1 MSSSNI
7 ARAVV
12 TYGTNNLT
20 GIANIANQSISY
32 STARS
37 NKSDSIIATTVGA
50 SSVAAGYA
58 EGVASA
64 ASYASKGSAYSGK
77 LAGAG
82 NLLGLVQVGVNLKN
96 NDYDASKL
104 TAGDLLNIAGAL
116 TMFVPGGQVLGVA
129 IAVGGAVYS
138 IYENKHGAITVGD
151 ITDYWLDK
159 LEDSKIFDDYKNPVN
174 RDGKYHIYDP
184 LILDLDGDGI
194 ETVSHNGYKGALFD
208 HDGDGIRTASGW
220 VASDDG
226 LLVVDRN
233 GDGIINDGKE
243 LFGDSSVLKDGTKAA
258 HGYAA
263 LAEYDSNGDGVVD
276 AKDADFDKLRVW
288 RDLNQDGVSQKEELF
303 TLEEVGVQSLNV
315 AYQDTNQNLG
325 NGNRLAQEG
334 SYTGKD
340 GNVRKMGDLL
350 FGNNTLYSRYSQ
362 SVNLTDEQRAAANLQ
377 GIGRLRDLREAA
389 ALSPALAAALQA
401 YTKAETKAQQ
411 KALLDD
417 LVDKWAQTDP
427 NYSVGTRFSAPMLRT
442 ANEGVAL
449 TPGQEQA
456 MLLAGGV
463 SDEYKEKLHEL
474 RTKIAALDAFSG
486 EKSSVIYVQSKEQ
499 MESFLKTVRETY
511 SKLTDNVYENLLF
524 QTRLQPYLNKIGLKL
539 ENGEFKLDFTDVAAL
554 FGEVYARSP
563 EKAFVDLGEFLAYSK
578 ISSGDNAFTELSSL
592 MAQYSLDAIH
602 SGTFEQY
609 AEALGKEAMEKLG
622 HKTGTEKDD
631 SLYGNEL
638 ANFITGGAGDD
649 AISGYGGNDILHG
662 GAGNDTLN
670 GGSGNDTLHGGV
682 GNDTLNGDTGSD
694 RLVGGAGND
703 TLNGGHYEADTYVFE
718 KGHGKDVVSEYG
730 SQTEHTDTLRFEGA
744 KFADAVFDRSG
755 NHLIVKAY
763 GGEDQVTINDFF
775 YSEFYRYARFAFD
788 DKTVSLDE
796 ASLTVKGGA
805 ENDKLYGWKTDD
817 LLDGG
822 DGNDSLDAG
831 GGSDILNGGK
841 GNDVLNGGDGSDI
854 LNGGEGNDELN
865 GGSGKDK
872 LHGGLGNDT
881 LNGGHYD
888 ADTYVFEKGHGKDVV
903 SDYGSQ
909 TEHTDTLRFEGAKF
923 ADAVFDRSG
932 NHLIVKAYGG
942 EDQVTINDF
951 FYSEFYRYARFAF
964 DDKTVTFDDAGLMM
978 KGRDINETLNG
989 WSTHDVIDGGAGNDT
1004 LNGGSG
1010 NDTLHGGVGNDT
1022 LNGDTGSDRLVGGA
1036 GNDTLNGGH
1045 YEADTYVFEKG
1056 HGKDVVS
1063 EYGSQTEHTDTLRF
1077 EGAKFADAVFDRS
1090 GNHLIVKAYGGE
1102 DQVTINDFFYSEF
1115 YRYARF
1121 AFDDKTVS
1129 LDEASLTVKGGAE
1142 NDKLYGW
1149 KTDDLLD
1156 GGDGNDSLDAGGGSD
1171 ILNGG
1176 KGNDVL
1182 NGGDGSDILNGGEGN
1197 DELNGGSGKDK
1208 LHGGLG
1214 NDTLNGGHYDADT
1227 YVFEKGHGKDVVS
1240 DYGSLLEHTDTLL
1253 FENAVFS
1260 DAVFS
1265 RSGNDLVVKAY
1276 GGDDQVSLQNYF
1288 SSKNY
1293 QYAQFTFADKTVSA
1307 EEAVNGIL

>member
-1 MSSSNI
+1 MTVLNQQQQ
-7 ARAVV
+7 AELKGYVNRGDYHGGW
-12 TYGTNNLT
+12 TYLAKQGDRYADNAAAIT
-20 GIANIANQSISY
+20 GNSQDL
-32 STARS
+32 R
-37 NKSDSIIATTVGA
+37 
-50 SSVAAGYA
+50 
-58 EGVASA
+58 
-64 ASYASKGSAYSGK
+64 
-77 LAGAG
+77 
-82 NLLGLVQVGVNLKN
+82 GVNLWMKKGVEN
-96 NDYDASKL
+96 LWDSTVGI
-104 TAGDLLNIAGAL
+104 TARQEKFEDVALKHFENYVGLISERGGAL
-116 TMFVPGGQVLGVA
+116 PTTSQIEKSYSESLLANGLSTSAAIDLAINRAIVATVPNGMGKDIQGGWALGLGIETSRIDPQNA
-129 IAVGGAVYS
+129 IANKEGSGEYNQKIVFEALSKAGKELFLSDPLSFSNAVLEDARQLESEYKADAAKWLLEKGKELSESAAKELTETAKELAEVAKDFSKNFEEWAKETWEGAVGTFKEWVWKYPDNFRQDDWGS
-138 IYENKHGAITVGD
+138 PESRNWCIP
-151 ITDYWLDK
+151 
-159 LEDSKIFDDYKNPVN
+159 EDWERWQKAN

-184 LILDLDGDGI
+184 LTLDLDGDGI

-243 LFGDSSVLKDGTKAA
+243 LFSDSSVLKDGTKAA

-401 YTKAETKAQQ
+401 YTKAETKVQQ

-486 EKSSVIYVQSKEQ
+486 EKSGVIYVQSKEQ
-499 MESFLKTVRETY
+499 MESFLNTVRETY
-511 SKLTDNVYENLLF
+511 GKLTDNVYENLLF

-592 MAQYSLDAIH
+592 MAQYSLDAVN

-662 GAGNDTLN
+662 GAGNDTLQ
-670 GGSGNDTLHGGV
+670 GGV
-682 GNDTLNGDTGSD
+682 GKDTLA
-694 RLVGGAGND
+694 GGAGD
-703 TLNGGHYEADTYVFE
+703 DRLNGGGSEADTYVFE
-718 KGHGKDVVSEYG
+718 KGHGRDVVSDYAY
-730 SQTEHTDTLRFEGA
+730 QADHTDTLRFNGA
-744 KFADAVFDRSG
+744 KFAEAVFTRSD
-755 NHLIVKAY
+755 NNLVIKAY
-763 GGEDQVTINDFF
+763 GGEDAVTVEGYFND
-775 YSEFYRYARFAFD
+775 YSNRY
-788 DKTVSLDE
+788 
-796 ASLTVKGGA
+796 
-805 ENDKLYGWKTDD
+805 
-817 LLDGG
+817 
-822 DGNDSLDAG
+822 
-831 GGSDILNGGK
+831 
-841 GNDVLNGGDGSDI
+841 
-854 LNGGEGNDELN
+854 
-865 GGSGKDK
+865 
-872 LHGGLGNDT
+872 
-881 LNGGHYD
+881 YD
-888 ADTYVFEKGHGKDVV
+888 
-903 SDYGSQ
+903 
-909 TEHTDTLRFEGAKF
+909 
-923 ADAVFDRSG
+923 
-932 NHLIVKAYGG
+932 
-942 EDQVTINDF
+942 
-951 FYSEFYRYARFAF
+951 FAF
-964 DDKTVTFDDAGLMM
+964 DDKTVTAKDMAGM
-978 KGRDINETLNG
+978 KVEGVGSDGNENLYG
-989 WSTHDVIDGGAGNDT
+989 WDTADVLDGGKGDDNLYGYSGDDLLKGGEGDDSLDGGEGADTLEGNAGNDY
-1004 LNGGSG
+1004 LSGEKGADILKGGEG
-1010 NDTLHGGVGNDT
+1010 ND
-1022 LNGDTGSDRLVGGA
+1022 
-1036 GNDTLNGGH
+1036 
-1045 YEADTYVFEKG
+1045 E
-1056 HGKDVVS
+1056 
-1063 EYGSQTEHTDTLRF
+1063 
-1077 EGAKFADAVFDRS
+1077 
-1090 GNHLIVKAYGGE
+1090 
-1102 DQVTINDFFYSEF
+1102 
-1115 YRYARF
+1115 
-1121 AFDDKTVS
+1121 
-1129 LDEASLTVKGGAE
+1129 
-1142 NDKLYGW
+1142 
-1149 KTDDLLD
+1149 LD
-1156 GGDGNDSLDAGGGSD
+1156 GGEGSD

-1176 KGNDVL
+1176 AGDDRL
-1182 NGGDGSDILNGGEGN
+1182 NGGGSE
-1197 DELNGGSGKDK
+1197 
-1208 LHGGLG
+1208 
-1214 NDTLNGGHYDADT
+1214 ADT

-1265 RSGNDLVVKAY
+1265 RLGNDLVVKAY

-1307 EEAVNGIL
+1307 EEAVSGIL

>member
-1 MSSSNI
+1 M
-7 ARAVV
+7 
-12 TYGTNNLT
+12 
-20 GIANIANQSISY
+20 
-32 STARS
+32 
-37 NKSDSIIATTVGA
+37 
-50 SSVAAGYA
+50 
-58 EGVASA
+58 
-64 ASYASKGSAYSGK
+64 
-77 LAGAG
+77 
-82 NLLGLVQVGVNLKN
+82 
-96 NDYDASKL
+96 
-104 TAGDLLNIAGAL
+104 
-116 TMFVPGGQVLGVA
+116 
-129 IAVGGAVYS
+129 
-138 IYENKHGAITVGD
+138 
-151 ITDYWLDK
+151 
-159 LEDSKIFDDYKNPVN
+159 
-174 RDGKYHIYDP
+174 
-184 LILDLDGDGI
+184 
-194 ETVSHNGYKGALFD
+194 
-208 HDGDGIRTASGW
+208 
-220 VASDDG
+220 
-226 LLVVDRN
+226 
-233 GDGIINDGKE
+233 
-243 LFGDSSVLKDGTKAA
+243 KDGTKAA

-486 EKSSVIYVQSKEQ
+486 EKSGVIYVQSKEQ

-511 SKLTDNVYENLLF
+511 GKLTDNVYENLLF

-592 MAQYSLDAIH
+592 MAQYSLNAVN

-662 GAGNDTLN
+662 G
-670 GGSGNDTLHGGV
+670 SGNDTLQ
-682 GNDTLNGDTGSD
+682 
-694 RLVGGAGND
+694 GGAGKD
-703 TLNGGHYEADTYVFE
+703 TLAGGTGDDRLYGGDSEADTYVFE
-718 KGHGKDVVSEYG
+718 KGHGKDVVSDSAY
-730 SQTEHTDTLRFEGA
+730 QADHTDTLRFNGA
-744 KFADAVFDRSG
+744 KFAEAVFTRSG
-755 NHLIVKAY
+755 NNLVIKAY
-763 GGEDQVTINDFF
+763 GGEDTVTVEDYFND
-775 YSEFYRYARFAFD
+775 YDSRY
-788 DKTVSLDE
+788 
-796 ASLTVKGGA
+796 
-805 ENDKLYGWKTDD
+805 
-817 LLDGG
+817 
-822 DGNDSLDAG
+822 
-831 GGSDILNGGK
+831 
-841 GNDVLNGGDGSDI
+841 
-854 LNGGEGNDELN
+854 
-865 GGSGKDK
+865 
-872 LHGGLGNDT
+872 
-881 LNGGHYD
+881 YD
-888 ADTYVFEKGHGKDVV
+888 
-903 SDYGSQ
+903 
-909 TEHTDTLRFEGAKF
+909 
-923 ADAVFDRSG
+923 
-932 NHLIVKAYGG
+932 
-942 EDQVTINDF
+942 
-951 FYSEFYRYARFAF
+951 FAF
-964 DDKTVTFDDAGLMM
+964 DDKTVTAKDMAGM
-978 KGRDINETLNG
+978 KVEGVGTDGNESLYG
-989 WSTHDVIDGGAGNDT
+989 WDTADVLDGGEGDDNLYGYNGDDLLKGGEGDDSLYGGEGADTLEGNAGNDY
-1004 LNGGSG
+1004 LSGEEGADILKGGEG
-1010 NDTLHGGVGNDT
+1010 NDEL
-1022 LNGDTGSDRLVGGA
+1022 
-1036 GNDTLNGGH
+1036 
-1045 YEADTYVFEKG
+1045 
-1056 HGKDVVS
+1056 
-1063 EYGSQTEHTDTLRF
+1063 
-1077 EGAKFADAVFDRS
+1077 
-1090 GNHLIVKAYGGE
+1090 YGGE
-1102 DQVTINDFFYSEF
+1102 GSDI
-1115 YRYARF
+1115 
-1121 AFDDKTVS
+1121 
-1129 LDEASLTVKGGAE
+1129 LKGGE
-1142 NDKLYGW
+1142 GNDELYGGEGSDIL
-1149 KTDDLLD
+1149 K
-1156 GGDGNDSLDAGGGSD
+1156 GGEGNDELYGGEGSDILKGGEGNDELYGGEGSD

-1176 KGNDVL
+1176 A
-1182 NGGDGSDILNGGEGN
+1182 GDDRLYG
-1197 DELNGGSGKDK
+1197 GGSE
-1208 LHGGLG
+1208 
-1214 NDTLNGGHYDADT
+1214 ADT

-1307 EEAVNGIL
+1307 EEAVSGIL

>member
-1 MSSSNI
+1 MARYSEGVGMLMGHLGGQIGTVDSSIN
-7 ARAVV
+7 AAVSAKSGD
-12 TYGTNNLT
+12 GTGTITGTIT
-20 GIANIANQSISY
+20 GIANAATMFPGKAPGVVGGSVVLLTNVAKNGGDLSKLTIGDVLSIG
-32 STARS
+32 AAA
-37 NKSDSIIATTVGA
+37 ATVVASLTPVGA
-50 SSVAAGYA
+50 VVALGLTA
-58 EGVASA
+58 
-64 ASYASKGSAYSGK
+64 
-77 LAGAG
+77 AGAG
-82 NLLGLVQVGVNLKN
+82 YTFFQLQNPGFNPTMGELL
-96 NDYDASKL
+96 DAWKEKS
-104 TAGDLLNIAGAL
+104 
-116 TMFVPGGQVLGVA
+116 
-129 IAVGGAVYS
+129 
-138 IYENKHGAITVGD
+138 
-151 ITDYWLDK
+151 
-159 LEDSKIFDDYKNPVN
+159 N

-184 LILDLDGDGI
+184 LTLDLDGDGI

-401 YTKAETKAQQ
+401 YTKAETKVQQ

-486 EKSSVIYVQSKEQ
+486 EKSGVIYVQSKEQ
-499 MESFLKTVRETY
+499 MESFLNTVRETY
-511 SKLTDNVYENLLF
+511 GKLTDNIYENLLF

-592 MAQYSLDAIH
+592 MAQYSLDAVN
-602 SGTFEQY
+602 SGTFERY

-662 GAGNDTLN
+662 GAGNDTLQ
-670 GGSGNDTLHGGV
+670 GGV
-682 GNDTLNGDTGSD
+682 GKDTLA
-694 RLVGGAGND
+694 GGAGD
-703 TLNGGHYEADTYVFE
+703 DRLYGGGSEADTYVFE
-718 KGHGKDVVSEYG
+718 KGHGKDVVSDSAY
-730 SQTEHTDTLRFEGA
+730 QADHTDTLRFNGA
-744 KFADAVFDRSG
+744 KFAEAVFTRSG
-755 NHLIVKAY
+755 NNLVIKAY
-763 GGEDQVTINDFF
+763 GGEDTVTVEDYFNGYDN
-775 YSEFYRYARFAFD
+775 RYYDFAFD
-788 DKTVSLDE
+788 DKTVTAKDMAGMKVEGVGTDGNES
-796 ASLTVKGGA
+796 
-805 ENDKLYGWKTDD
+805 LYGWDTTDVLDGGEGDDNLYGYNGDD
-817 LLDGG
+817 LLKGG
-822 DGNDSLDAG
+822 EGDDSLYGGEGADTLEGNAGNDYLSGEEGA
-831 GGSDILNGGK
+831 DILK
-841 GNDVLNGGDGSDI
+841 
-854 LNGGEGNDELN
+854 GGEGNDELYGGEGSDILKGGAGDDRLYG
-865 GGSGKDK
+865 GGSE
-872 LHGGLGNDT
+872 
-881 LNGGHYD
+881 

-903 SDYGSQ
+903 SDSAYQ
-909 TEHTDTLRFEGAKF
+909 ADHTDTLRFNGAKF
-923 ADAVFDRSG
+923 AEAVFTRSG
-932 NHLIVKAYGG
+932 NNLVIKAYGG
-942 EDQVTINDF
+942 EDTVTVEDYFNGYDN
-951 FYSEFYRYARFAF
+951 RYYDFAF
-964 DDKTVTFDDAGLMM
+964 DDKTVTAKDMAGM
-978 KGRDINETLNG
+978 KVEGVGTDGNESLYG
-989 WSTHDVIDGGAGNDT
+989 WDTTDVLDGGEGDDNLYGYNGDDLLKGGEGDDSLYGGEGADTLEGNAGNDY
-1004 LNGGSG
+1004 LSGEEGADILKGGEG
-1010 NDTLHGGVGNDT
+1010 NDEL
-1022 LNGDTGSDRLVGGA
+1022 
-1036 GNDTLNGGH
+1036 
-1045 YEADTYVFEKG
+1045 
-1056 HGKDVVS
+1056 
-1063 EYGSQTEHTDTLRF
+1063 
-1077 EGAKFADAVFDRS
+1077 
-1090 GNHLIVKAYGGE
+1090 YGGE
-1102 DQVTINDFFYSEF
+1102 
-1115 YRYARF
+1115 
-1121 AFDDKTVS
+1121 
-1129 LDEASLTVKGGAE
+1129 
-1142 NDKLYGW
+1142 
-1149 KTDDLLD
+1149 
-1156 GGDGNDSLDAGGGSD
+1156 GSD

-1176 KGNDVL
+1176 A
-1182 NGGDGSDILNGGEGN
+1182 GDDRLY
-1197 DELNGGSGKDK
+1197 GGS
-1208 LHGGLG
+1208 
-1214 NDTLNGGHYDADT
+1214 NEADT

-1307 EEAVNGIL
+1307 EEAVSGIL

>member
-1 MSSSNI
+1 MPNAGFSFLNI
-7 ARAVV
+7 ARENGLSTADAIQNA
-12 TYGTNNLT
+12 NNIQKYLATPEADRNSLDGLDAAIAALSFTATSAAMGASVANAGLSGNANAAGAMLT
-20 GIANIANQSISY
+20 GAAYQLN
-32 STARS
+32 
-37 NKSDSIIATTVGA
+37 GA
-50 SSVAAGYA
+50 
-58 EGVASA
+58 VASA
-64 ASYASKGSAYSGK
+64 SMAATYAYLKKGQFDKAASAGLGIVSSLSGMAQIYASTKP
-77 LAGAG
+77 
-82 NLLGLVQVGVNLKN
+82 GVNPAEGWAAAIGSLSTGANLVLNNSELLKTISDKN
-96 NDYDASKL
+96 GQLYDKKL
-104 TAGDLLNIAGAL
+104 KDFEKWFLPKAFAFGEGFEKAISPAAWEKFLKDLFEKADQGWKNFYKEQLEEGLLPAL
-116 TMFVPGGQVLGVA
+116 L
-129 IAVGGAVYS
+129 
-138 IYENKHGAITVGD
+138 D
-151 ITDYWLDK
+151 LTDFLDK
-159 LEDSKIFDDYKNPVN
+159 VLEPFKTYNK
-174 RDGKYHIYDP
+174 DGKYHIYDP
-184 LILDLDGDGI
+184 LTLDLDGDGI
-194 ETVSHNGYKGALFD
+194 ETVSHNGYKGTLFD

-276 AKDADFDKLRVW
+276 AKDADFGKLRVW

-325 NGNRLAQEG
+325 NGNRLAHEG

-427 NYSVGTRFSAPMLRT
+427 NYSVGTRFSTPMLRT

-592 MAQYSLDAIH
+592 MAQYSLDAVN

-631 SLYGNEL
+631 TLYGNEL

-662 GAGNDTLN
+662 GAGNDTLQGGAGKDTLAGGAGDDRLN
-670 GGSGNDTLHGGV
+670 GGS
-682 GNDTLNGDTGSD
+682 
-694 RLVGGAGND
+694 
-703 TLNGGHYEADTYVFE
+703 EADTYVFE
-718 KGHGKDVVSEYG
+718 KGHGRDVVSDYAY
-730 SQTEHTDTLRFEGA
+730 QADHTDTLRFNGA
-744 KFADAVFDRSG
+744 KFAEAVFTRSG
-755 NHLIVKAY
+755 NNLVIKAY
-763 GGEDQVTINDFF
+763 GAEDAVTVEGYF
-775 YSEFYRYARFAFD
+775 SSSSYRY
-788 DKTVSLDE
+788 
-796 ASLTVKGGA
+796 
-805 ENDKLYGWKTDD
+805 
-817 LLDGG
+817 
-822 DGNDSLDAG
+822 
-831 GGSDILNGGK
+831 
-841 GNDVLNGGDGSDI
+841 
-854 LNGGEGNDELN
+854 
-865 GGSGKDK
+865 
-872 LHGGLGNDT
+872 
-881 LNGGHYD
+881 YD
-888 ADTYVFEKGHGKDVV
+888 
-903 SDYGSQ
+903 
-909 TEHTDTLRFEGAKF
+909 
-923 ADAVFDRSG
+923 
-932 NHLIVKAYGG
+932 
-942 EDQVTINDF
+942 
-951 FYSEFYRYARFAF
+951 FAF
-964 DDKTVTFDDAGLMM
+964 DDKTVTAKDMAGM
-978 KGRDINETLNG
+978 KVE
-989 WSTHDVIDGGAGNDT
+989 
-1004 LNGGSG
+1004 
-1010 NDTLHGGVGNDT
+1010 GVG
-1022 LNGDTGSDRLVGGA
+1022 
-1036 GNDTLNGGH
+1036 
-1045 YEADTYVFEKG
+1045 
-1056 HGKDVVS
+1056 
-1063 EYGSQTEHTDTLRF
+1063 TDSN
-1077 EGAKFADAVFDRS
+1077 ES
-1090 GNHLIVKAYGGE
+1090 
-1102 DQVTINDFFYSEF
+1102 
-1115 YRYARF
+1115 
-1121 AFDDKTVS
+1121 
-1129 LDEASLTVKGGAE
+1129 
-1142 NDKLYGW
+1142 LYGW
-1149 KTDDLLD
+1149 DTADVLD
-1156 GGDGNDSLDAGGGSD
+1156 GGKGNDYLSGEKGADILKGGEGNDSLDGGEGADTLEGNAGNDYLSGEKGADILKGGEGNDELRGGEGSD

-1176 KGNDVL
+1176 A
-1182 NGGDGSDILNGGEGN
+1182 GDDR
-1197 DELNGGSGKDK
+1197 LNGGS
-1208 LHGGLG
+1208 
-1214 NDTLNGGHYDADT
+1214 NEADT

-1265 RSGNDLVVKAY
+1265 RLGNDLVVKAY

>member
-1 MSSSNI
+1 MDGLDAAI
-7 ARAVV
+7 AALSFAATSAAMGASVANA
-12 TYGTNNLT
+12 GLSGSANAAGAMLT
-20 GIANIANQSISY
+20 GAAYQLN
-32 STARS
+32 
-37 NKSDSIIATTVGA
+37 GA
-50 SSVAAGYA
+50 
-58 EGVASA
+58 VASA
-64 ASYASKGSAYSGK
+64 SMAATYAYLKKGQFDKAASAGLGIVSSLSGMAQIYASTKP
-77 LAGAG
+77 
-82 NLLGLVQVGVNLKN
+82 GVNPAEGWAAAIGSLSTGANLVLNNSELLKTISDKN
-96 NDYDASKL
+96 GQLYDKKL
-104 TAGDLLNIAGAL
+104 KDFEKWFLPKAFAFGEGFEKAISPAAWEKFLKDLFEKADQGWKNFYKEQLEEGLLPAL
-116 TMFVPGGQVLGVA
+116 L
-129 IAVGGAVYS
+129 
-138 IYENKHGAITVGD
+138 D
-151 ITDYWLDK
+151 LTDFLDK
-159 LEDSKIFDDYKNPVN
+159 VLEPFKTYNK
-174 RDGKYHIYDP
+174 DGKYHIYDP
-184 LILDLDGDGI
+184 LTLDLDGDGI

-427 NYSVGTRFSAPMLRT
+427 NYSAGTRFSAPMLRT

-449 TPGQEQA
+449 TPGQEKA
-456 MLLAGGV
+456 MLLVGSV

-511 SKLTDNVYENLLF
+511 GKLTDNVYENLLF

-578 ISSGDNAFTELSSL
+578 ISSGDNVFTELSSL

-609 AEALGKEAMEKLG
+609 AEALGKETMEKLG

-631 SLYGNEL
+631 TLYGNEL
-638 ANFITGGAGDD
+638 ANFITGGEGNDVLNGGD
-649 AISGYGGNDILHG
+649 GKDILHG
-662 GAGNDTLN
+662 GL
-670 GGSGNDTLHGGV
+670 
-682 GNDTLNGDTGSD
+682 GDD
-694 RLVGGAGND
+694 RLYGGN
-703 TLNGGHYEADTYVFE
+703 NSADTYVFE
-718 KGHGKDVVSEYG
+718 KGHGKDVVSEYANN
-730 SQTEHTDTLRFEGA
+730 TEHTDTLKFEGA
-744 KFADAVFDRSG
+744 NFADAVFDRSG

-763 GGEDQVTINDFF
+763 GGEDQVTVEYFF
-775 YSEFYRYARFAFD
+775 LGDSYRHVRFAFD
-788 DKTVSLDE
+788 DKTV
-796 ASLTVKGGA
+796 
-805 ENDKLYGWKTDD
+805 
-817 LLDGG
+817 
-822 DGNDSLDAG
+822 
-831 GGSDILNGGK
+831 
-841 GNDVLNGGDGSDI
+841 
-854 LNGGEGNDELN
+854 
-865 GGSGKDK
+865 
-872 LHGGLGNDT
+872 
-881 LNGGHYD
+881 
-888 ADTYVFEKGHGKDVV
+888 
-903 SDYGSQ
+903 
-909 TEHTDTLRFEGAKF
+909 
-923 ADAVFDRSG
+923 
-932 NHLIVKAYGG
+932 
-942 EDQVTINDF
+942 DF
-951 FYSEFYRYARFAF
+951 N
-964 DDKTVTFDDAGLMM
+964 DAGLNM
-978 KGRDINETLNG
+978 KGGDTDETLSG

-1004 LNGGSG
+1004 LNGENG
-1010 NDTLHGGVGNDT
+1010 NDTL
-1022 LNGDTGSDRLVGGA
+1022 
-1036 GNDTLNGGH
+1036 
-1045 YEADTYVFEKG
+1045 Y
-1056 HGKDVVS
+1056 
-1063 EYGSQTEHTDTLRF
+1063 
-1077 EGAKFADAVFDRS
+1077 
-1090 GNHLIVKAYGGE
+1090 
-1102 DQVTINDFFYSEF
+1102 
-1115 YRYARF
+1115 
-1121 AFDDKTVS
+1121 
-1129 LDEASLTVKGGAE
+1129 
-1142 NDKLYGW
+1142 
-1149 KTDDLLD
+1149 
-1156 GGDGNDSLDAGGGSD
+1156 GGDGNDILNGGEGSD

-1176 KGNDVL
+1176 A
-1182 NGGDGSDILNGGEGN
+1182 GDDRLY
-1197 DELNGGSGKDK
+1197 GGS
-1208 LHGGLG
+1208 
-1214 NDTLNGGHYDADT
+1214 NEADT

>member
-1 MSSSNI
+1 MDGLDAAI
-7 ARAVV
+7 AALSFAATSAAMGASVANA
-12 TYGTNNLT
+12 GLSGSANAAGAMLT
-20 GIANIANQSISY
+20 GAAYQLN
-32 STARS
+32 
-37 NKSDSIIATTVGA
+37 GA
-50 SSVAAGYA
+50 
-58 EGVASA
+58 VASA
-64 ASYASKGSAYSGK
+64 SMAATYAYLKKGQFDKAASAGLGIVSSLSGMAQIYASTKP
-77 LAGAG
+77 
-82 NLLGLVQVGVNLKN
+82 GVNPAEGWAAAIGSLSTGANLVLNNSELLKTISDKN
-96 NDYDASKL
+96 GQLYDKKL
-104 TAGDLLNIAGAL
+104 KDFEKWFLPKAFAFGEGFEKAISPAAWEKFLKDLFEKADQGWKNFYKEQLEEGLLPAL
-116 TMFVPGGQVLGVA
+116 L
-129 IAVGGAVYS
+129 
-138 IYENKHGAITVGD
+138 D
-151 ITDYWLDK
+151 LTDFLDK
-159 LEDSKIFDDYKNPVN
+159 VLEPFKTYNK
-174 RDGKYHIYDP
+174 DGKYHIYDP
-184 LILDLDGDGI
+184 LTLDLDGDGI

-449 TPGQEQA
+449 TPGQEKA
-456 MLLAGGV
+456 MLLVGSV

-511 SKLTDNVYENLLF
+511 GKLTDNVYENLLF

-578 ISSGDNAFTELSSL
+578 ISSGDNVFTELSSL

-609 AEALGKEAMEKLG
+609 AEALGKETMEKLG

-631 SLYGNEL
+631 TLYGNEL
-638 ANFITGGAGDD
+638 ANFITGGEGNDVLNGGD
-649 AISGYGGNDILHG
+649 GKDILHG
-662 GAGNDTLN
+662 GL
-670 GGSGNDTLHGGV
+670 
-682 GNDTLNGDTGSD
+682 GDD
-694 RLVGGAGND
+694 RLYGGN
-703 TLNGGHYEADTYVFE
+703 NSADTYVFE
-718 KGHGKDVVSEYG
+718 KGHGKDVVSEYANN
-730 SQTEHTDTLRFEGA
+730 TEHTDTLKFEGA
-744 KFADAVFDRSG
+744 NFADAVFDRSG

-763 GGEDQVTINDFF
+763 GGEDQVTVEYFF
-775 YSEFYRYARFAFD
+775 LGDSYRHVRFAFD
-788 DKTVSLDE
+788 DKTV
-796 ASLTVKGGA
+796 
-805 ENDKLYGWKTDD
+805 
-817 LLDGG
+817 
-822 DGNDSLDAG
+822 
-831 GGSDILNGGK
+831 
-841 GNDVLNGGDGSDI
+841 
-854 LNGGEGNDELN
+854 
-865 GGSGKDK
+865 
-872 LHGGLGNDT
+872 
-881 LNGGHYD
+881 
-888 ADTYVFEKGHGKDVV
+888 
-903 SDYGSQ
+903 
-909 TEHTDTLRFEGAKF
+909 
-923 ADAVFDRSG
+923 
-932 NHLIVKAYGG
+932 
-942 EDQVTINDF
+942 DF
-951 FYSEFYRYARFAF
+951 N
-964 DDKTVTFDDAGLMM
+964 DAGLNM
-978 KGRDINETLNG
+978 KGGDTDETLSG

-1004 LNGGSG
+1004 LNGENG
-1010 NDTLHGGVGNDT
+1010 NDTL
-1022 LNGDTGSDRLVGGA
+1022 
-1036 GNDTLNGGH
+1036 
-1045 YEADTYVFEKG
+1045 Y
-1056 HGKDVVS
+1056 
-1063 EYGSQTEHTDTLRF
+1063 
-1077 EGAKFADAVFDRS
+1077 
-1090 GNHLIVKAYGGE
+1090 
-1102 DQVTINDFFYSEF
+1102 
-1115 YRYARF
+1115 
-1121 AFDDKTVS
+1121 
-1129 LDEASLTVKGGAE
+1129 
-1142 NDKLYGW
+1142 
-1149 KTDDLLD
+1149 
-1156 GGDGNDSLDAGGGSD
+1156 GGDGNDILNGGEGSD

-1176 KGNDVL
+1176 A
-1182 NGGDGSDILNGGEGN
+1182 GDDRLY
-1197 DELNGGSGKDK
+1197 GGS
-1208 LHGGLG
+1208 
-1214 NDTLNGGHYDADT
+1214 NEADT

>member
-1 MSSSNI
+1 MNI
-7 ARAVV
+7 FARGLIGDVLSIGAAAATVVASLTPVGAVV
-12 TYGTNNLT
+12 ALGLT
-20 GIANIANQSISY
+20 A
-32 STARS
+32 
-37 NKSDSIIATTVGA
+37 
-50 SSVAAGYA
+50 
-58 EGVASA
+58 
-64 ASYASKGSAYSGK
+64 
-77 LAGAG
+77 AGAG
-82 NLLGLVQVGVNLKN
+82 YTFFQLQNPGFNPTMGELF
-96 NDYDASKL
+96 DAWKEKS
-104 TAGDLLNIAGAL
+104 
-116 TMFVPGGQVLGVA
+116 
-129 IAVGGAVYS
+129 
-138 IYENKHGAITVGD
+138 
-151 ITDYWLDK
+151 
-159 LEDSKIFDDYKNPVN
+159 N

-184 LILDLDGDGI
+184 LTLDLDGDGI

-449 TPGQEQA
+449 TPGQEKA
-456 MLLAGGV
+456 MLLVGSV

-511 SKLTDNVYENLLF
+511 GKLTDNVYENLLF

-609 AEALGKEAMEKLG
+609 AEALGKETMEKLG

-638 ANFITGGAGDD
+638 ANFITGGSGDD
-649 AISGYGGNDILHG
+649 VISGYGGNDILHG
-662 GAGNDTLN
+662 GAGNDTLQ
-670 GGSGNDTLHGGV
+670 
-682 GNDTLNGDTGSD
+682 
-694 RLVGGAGND
+694 GGAGKD
-703 TLNGGHYEADTYVFE
+703 TLAGGAGDDRLYGGGSEADTYVFE
-718 KGHGKDVVSEYG
+718 KGHGKDVVSDSAY
-730 SQTEHTDTLRFEGA
+730 QAAHTDTLRFNGA
-744 KFADAVFDRSG
+744 KFAEAVFTRSG
-755 NHLIVKAY
+755 NNLVIKAY
-763 GGEDQVTINDFF
+763 GTEDAVTVQGYFD
-775 YSEFYRYARFAFD
+775 SSSYRYYDFAFD
-788 DKTVSLDE
+788 DKTVTAKDMAGMKVEGVGTDGNES
-796 ASLTVKGGA
+796 
-805 ENDKLYGWKTDD
+805 LYGWDTADV
-817 LLDGG
+817 LD
-822 DGNDSLDAG
+822 
-831 GGSDILNGGK
+831 GGK
-841 GNDVLNGGDGSDI
+841 GNDYLYGHNGDDLLKGGEGNDSLYGGEGVDTLEGNAGNDYLNGEKGADI
-854 LNGGEGNDELN
+854 LKGGEGNDELN
-865 GGSGKDK
+865 GG
-872 LHGGLGNDT
+872 
-881 LNGGHYD
+881 
-888 ADTYVFEKGHGKDVV
+888 E
-903 SDYGSQ
+903 
-909 TEHTDTLRFEGAKF
+909 
-923 ADAVFDRSG
+923 
-932 NHLIVKAYGG
+932 
-942 EDQVTINDF
+942 
-951 FYSEFYRYARFAF
+951 
-964 DDKTVTFDDAGLMM
+964 
-978 KGRDINETLNG
+978 
-989 WSTHDVIDGGAGNDT
+989 
-1004 LNGGSG
+1004 
-1010 NDTLHGGVGNDT
+1010 
-1022 LNGDTGSDRLVGGA
+1022 
-1036 GNDTLNGGH
+1036 
-1045 YEADTYVFEKG
+1045 
-1056 HGKDVVS
+1056 
-1063 EYGSQTEHTDTLRF
+1063 
-1077 EGAKFADAVFDRS
+1077 
-1090 GNHLIVKAYGGE
+1090 
-1102 DQVTINDFFYSEF
+1102 
-1115 YRYARF
+1115 
-1121 AFDDKTVS
+1121 
-1129 LDEASLTVKGGAE
+1129 
-1142 NDKLYGW
+1142 
-1149 KTDDLLD
+1149 
-1156 GGDGNDSLDAGGGSD
+1156 GSD

-1176 KGNDVL
+1176 A
-1182 NGGDGSDILNGGEGN
+1182 GDDRLYG
-1197 DELNGGSGKDK
+1197 GGSE
-1208 LHGGLG
+1208 
-1214 NDTLNGGHYDADT
+1214 ADT

>member
-1 MSSSNI
+1 MPNAGFSFLNI
-7 ARAVV
+7 ARENGLSTADAIKNA
-12 TYGTNNLT
+12 NNIQKYLATPEADRNSLDGLDAAIAALSFAATSAAMGASVANAGLSGNANAAGAMLT
-20 GIANIANQSISY
+20 GAAYQLN
-32 STARS
+32 
-37 NKSDSIIATTVGA
+37 GA
-50 SSVAAGYA
+50 
-58 EGVASA
+58 VASA
-64 ASYASKGSAYSGK
+64 SMAATYAYLKKGQFDKAASAGLGIVSSLSGMAQIYASTKP
-77 LAGAG
+77 
-82 NLLGLVQVGVNLKN
+82 GVNPAEGWAAAIGSLSTGANLVLNNSELLKTISDKN
-96 NDYDASKL
+96 GQLYDKKL
-104 TAGDLLNIAGAL
+104 KDFEKWFLPKAFAFGEGFEKAISPAAWEKFLKDLFEKADQGWKNFYKEQLEEGLLPAL
-116 TMFVPGGQVLGVA
+116 L
-129 IAVGGAVYS
+129 
-138 IYENKHGAITVGD
+138 D
-151 ITDYWLDK
+151 LTDFLDK
-159 LEDSKIFDDYKNPVN
+159 VLEPFKTYNK
-174 RDGKYHIYDP
+174 DGKYHIYDP
-184 LILDLDGDGI
+184 LTLDLDGDGI
-194 ETVSHNGYKGALFD
+194 ETVSHNGYKGTLFD

-592 MAQYSLDAIH
+592 MAQYSLDAVN

-631 SLYGNEL
+631 TLYGNEL

-649 AISGYGGNDILHG
+649 AISGYGGNDILH
-662 GAGNDTLN
+662 
-670 GGSGNDTLHGGV
+670 
-682 GNDTLNGDTGSD
+682 
-694 RLVGGAGND
+694 
-703 TLNGGHYEADTYVFE
+703 
-718 KGHGKDVVSEYG
+718 
-730 SQTEHTDTLRFEGA
+730 
-744 KFADAVFDRSG
+744 
-755 NHLIVKAY
+755 
-763 GGEDQVTINDFF
+763 
-775 YSEFYRYARFAFD
+775 
-788 DKTVSLDE
+788 
-796 ASLTVKGGA
+796 
-805 ENDKLYGWKTDD
+805 
-817 LLDGG
+817 
-822 DGNDSLDAG
+822 
-831 GGSDILNGGK
+831 
-841 GNDVLNGGDGSDI
+841 
-854 LNGGEGNDELN
+854 
-865 GGSGKDK
+865 
-872 LHGGLGNDT
+872 
-881 LNGGHYD
+881 
-888 ADTYVFEKGHGKDVV
+888 
-903 SDYGSQ
+903 
-909 TEHTDTLRFEGAKF
+909 
-923 ADAVFDRSG
+923 
-932 NHLIVKAYGG
+932 
-942 EDQVTINDF
+942 
-951 FYSEFYRYARFAF
+951 
-964 DDKTVTFDDAGLMM
+964 
-978 KGRDINETLNG
+978 
-989 WSTHDVIDGGAGNDT
+989 GGAGNDT

>member
-1 MSSSNI
+1 MSRVSEAINFGNAVVNASNI
-7 ARAVV
+7 ASQDKYTSQDWVNAAGA
-12 TYGTNNLT
+12 TYGYLDNLWQIGGKSLPFANSAAIGSASYSLGYDAVINNKINTSDLLGLSSALLGAAATGIVAAGTAPVWVPVALGVAALTAGAAGTLYKEQINLGDLKNNLT
-20 GIANIANQSISY
+20 EDFNKIKENYDKTLETVAEKINTTKENLSKAVDGWVDKALDLGEKFGNWVKENGEKFGDWAKEAGEKLGKWLLPHLIEQSE
-32 STARS
+32 
-37 NKSDSIIATTVGA
+37 DL
-50 SSVAAGYA
+50 
-58 EGVASA
+58 E
-64 ASYASKGSAYSGK
+64 K
-77 LAGAG
+77 LFE
-82 NLLGLVQVGVNLKN
+82 
-96 NDYDASKL
+96 
-104 TAGDLLNIAGAL
+104 TLNP
-116 TMFVPGGQVLGVA
+116 FKQ
-129 IAVGGAVYS
+129 S
-138 IYENKHGAITVGD
+138 
-151 ITDYWLDK
+151 
-159 LEDSKIFDDYKNPVN
+159 N

-184 LILDLDGDGI
+184 LTLDLDGDGI
-194 ETVSHNGYKGALFD
+194 ETVSHKGYKGALFD

-233 GDGIINDGKE
+233 GDGIINNGKE

-449 TPGQEQA
+449 TPGQEKA
-456 MLLAGGV
+456 MLMVGSV

-486 EKSSVIYVQSKEQ
+486 EKSGVIYVQSKEQ

-511 SKLTDNVYENLLF
+511 GKLTDNVYENLLF

-592 MAQYSLDAIH
+592 MAQYSLDAVN

-622 HKTGTEKDD
+622 HKTGTEKDNT
-631 SLYGNEL
+631 LYGNEL

-649 AISGYGGNDILHG
+649 EISGYGGNDILHG
-662 GAGNDTLN
+662 GAGNDTLQ
-670 GGSGNDTLHGGV
+670 
-682 GNDTLNGDTGSD
+682 
-694 RLVGGAGND
+694 GGAGKD
-703 TLNGGHYEADTYVFE
+703 TLAGGAGDDRLYGGGSEADTYVFE
-718 KGHGKDVVSEYG
+718 KGHGKDVVSDSAY
-730 SQTEHTDTLRFEGA
+730 QADHTDTLRFNGA
-744 KFADAVFDRSG
+744 KFAEAVFTRSG
-755 NHLIVKAY
+755 NNLVIKAY
-763 GGEDQVTINDFF
+763 GGEDAVTVEGYFNG
-775 YSEFYRYARFAFD
+775 YYNRY
-788 DKTVSLDE
+788 
-796 ASLTVKGGA
+796 
-805 ENDKLYGWKTDD
+805 
-817 LLDGG
+817 
-822 DGNDSLDAG
+822 
-831 GGSDILNGGK
+831 
-841 GNDVLNGGDGSDI
+841 
-854 LNGGEGNDELN
+854 
-865 GGSGKDK
+865 
-872 LHGGLGNDT
+872 
-881 LNGGHYD
+881 YD
-888 ADTYVFEKGHGKDVV
+888 
-903 SDYGSQ
+903 
-909 TEHTDTLRFEGAKF
+909 
-923 ADAVFDRSG
+923 
-932 NHLIVKAYGG
+932 
-942 EDQVTINDF
+942 
-951 FYSEFYRYARFAF
+951 FAF
-964 DDKTVTFDDAGLMM
+964 DDKTVTAKDMAGM
-978 KGRDINETLNG
+978 KVEGVGTDGNENLYG
-989 WSTHDVIDGGAGNDT
+989 WDTADVLDGGKGDDNLYGYNGDDLLKGGEGDDSLYGGEGADTLEGNAGNDY
-1004 LNGGSG
+1004 LSGEKGADILKGGEG
-1010 NDTLHGGVGNDT
+1010 NDELHGG
-1022 LNGDTGSDRLVGGA
+1022 
-1036 GNDTLNGGH
+1036 
-1045 YEADTYVFEKG
+1045 E
-1056 HGKDVVS
+1056 
-1063 EYGSQTEHTDTLRF
+1063 
-1077 EGAKFADAVFDRS
+1077 
-1090 GNHLIVKAYGGE
+1090 
-1102 DQVTINDFFYSEF
+1102 
-1115 YRYARF
+1115 
-1121 AFDDKTVS
+1121 
-1129 LDEASLTVKGGAE
+1129 
-1142 NDKLYGW
+1142 
-1149 KTDDLLD
+1149 
-1156 GGDGNDSLDAGGGSD
+1156 GSD

-1176 KGNDVL
+1176 A
-1182 NGGDGSDILNGGEGN
+1182 GDDRLYG
-1197 DELNGGSGKDK
+1197 GGSE
-1208 LHGGLG
+1208 
-1214 NDTLNGGHYDADT
+1214 ADT

>member
-1 MSSSNI
+1 MDGLDAAI
-7 ARAVV
+7 AALSFAATSAAMGASVANA
-12 TYGTNNLT
+12 GLSGSANAAGAMLT
-20 GIANIANQSISY
+20 GAAYQLN
-32 STARS
+32 
-37 NKSDSIIATTVGA
+37 GA
-50 SSVAAGYA
+50 
-58 EGVASA
+58 VASA
-64 ASYASKGSAYSGK
+64 SMAATYAYLKKGQFDKAASAGLGIVSSLSGMAQIYASTKP
-77 LAGAG
+77 
-82 NLLGLVQVGVNLKN
+82 GVNPAEGWAAAIGSLSTGANLVLNNSELLKTISDKN
-96 NDYDASKL
+96 GQLYDKKL
-104 TAGDLLNIAGAL
+104 KDFEKWFLPKAFAFGEGFEKAISPAAWEKFLKDLFEKADQGWKNFYKEQLEEGLLPAL
-116 TMFVPGGQVLGVA
+116 L
-129 IAVGGAVYS
+129 
-138 IYENKHGAITVGD
+138 D
-151 ITDYWLDK
+151 LTDFLDK
-159 LEDSKIFDDYKNPVN
+159 VLEPFKTYNK
-174 RDGKYHIYDP
+174 DGKYHIYDP
-184 LILDLDGDGI
+184 LTLDLDGDGI

-449 TPGQEQA
+449 TPEQEKA
-456 MLLAGGV
+456 MLLVGSV

-511 SKLTDNVYENLLF
+511 GKLTDNVYENLLF

-578 ISSGDNAFTELSSL
+578 ISSGDNVFTELSSL

-609 AEALGKEAMEKLG
+609 AEALGKETMEKLG

-631 SLYGNEL
+631 TLYGNEL
-638 ANFITGGAGDD
+638 ANFITGGEGNDVLNGGD
-649 AISGYGGNDILHG
+649 GKDILHG
-662 GAGNDTLN
+662 GL
-670 GGSGNDTLHGGV
+670 
-682 GNDTLNGDTGSD
+682 GDD
-694 RLVGGAGND
+694 RLYGGN
-703 TLNGGHYEADTYVFE
+703 NSADTYVFE
-718 KGHGKDVVSEYG
+718 KGHGKDVVSEYANN
-730 SQTEHTDTLRFEGA
+730 TEHTDTLKFEGA
-744 KFADAVFDRSG
+744 NFADAVFDRSG

-763 GGEDQVTINDFF
+763 GGEDQVTVEYFF
-775 YSEFYRYARFAFD
+775 LGDSYRHVRFAFD
-788 DKTVSLDE
+788 DKTV
-796 ASLTVKGGA
+796 
-805 ENDKLYGWKTDD
+805 
-817 LLDGG
+817 
-822 DGNDSLDAG
+822 
-831 GGSDILNGGK
+831 
-841 GNDVLNGGDGSDI
+841 
-854 LNGGEGNDELN
+854 
-865 GGSGKDK
+865 
-872 LHGGLGNDT
+872 
-881 LNGGHYD
+881 
-888 ADTYVFEKGHGKDVV
+888 
-903 SDYGSQ
+903 
-909 TEHTDTLRFEGAKF
+909 
-923 ADAVFDRSG
+923 
-932 NHLIVKAYGG
+932 
-942 EDQVTINDF
+942 DF
-951 FYSEFYRYARFAF
+951 N
-964 DDKTVTFDDAGLMM
+964 DAGLNM
-978 KGRDINETLNG
+978 KGGDTDETLSG

-1004 LNGGSG
+1004 LNGENG
-1010 NDTLHGGVGNDT
+1010 NDTL
-1022 LNGDTGSDRLVGGA
+1022 
-1036 GNDTLNGGH
+1036 
-1045 YEADTYVFEKG
+1045 Y
-1056 HGKDVVS
+1056 
-1063 EYGSQTEHTDTLRF
+1063 
-1077 EGAKFADAVFDRS
+1077 
-1090 GNHLIVKAYGGE
+1090 
-1102 DQVTINDFFYSEF
+1102 
-1115 YRYARF
+1115 
-1121 AFDDKTVS
+1121 
-1129 LDEASLTVKGGAE
+1129 
-1142 NDKLYGW
+1142 
-1149 KTDDLLD
+1149 
-1156 GGDGNDSLDAGGGSD
+1156 GGDGNDILNGGEGSD

-1176 KGNDVL
+1176 A
-1182 NGGDGSDILNGGEGN
+1182 GDDRLY
-1197 DELNGGSGKDK
+1197 GGS
-1208 LHGGLG
+1208 
-1214 NDTLNGGHYDADT
+1214 NEADT

-1276 GGDDQVSLQNYF
+1276 GGDDQISLQNYF

>member
-1 MSSSNI
+1 MPNAGFSFLNI
-7 ARAVV
+7 ARENGLSTADAIQNV
-12 TYGTNNLT
+12 NNIQKYLATPEADRNSLDGLDAAIAALSFTATSAAMGASVANAGLSGNANAAGAMLT
-20 GIANIANQSISY
+20 GAAYQLN
-32 STARS
+32 
-37 NKSDSIIATTVGA
+37 GA
-50 SSVAAGYA
+50 
-58 EGVASA
+58 VASA
-64 ASYASKGSAYSGK
+64 SMAATYAYLKKGQFDKAASAGLGIVSSLSGMAQIYASTKP
-77 LAGAG
+77 
-82 NLLGLVQVGVNLKN
+82 GVNPAEGWAAAIGSLSTGANLVLNNSELLKTISDKN
-96 NDYDASKL
+96 GQLYDKKL
-104 TAGDLLNIAGAL
+104 KDFEKWFLPKAFAFGEGFEKAISPAAWEKFLKDLFEKADQGWKNFYKEQLEEGLLPAL
-116 TMFVPGGQVLGVA
+116 L
-129 IAVGGAVYS
+129 
-138 IYENKHGAITVGD
+138 D
-151 ITDYWLDK
+151 LTDFLDK
-159 LEDSKIFDDYKNPVN
+159 VLEPFKTYNK
-174 RDGKYHIYDP
+174 DGKYHIYDP
-184 LILDLDGDGI
+184 LTLDLDGDGI
-194 ETVSHNGYKGALFD
+194 ETVSHNGYKGTLFD

-276 AKDADFDKLRVW
+276 AKDADFGKLRVW

-325 NGNRLAQEG
+325 NGNRLAHEG

-427 NYSVGTRFSAPMLRT
+427 NYSVGTRFSTPMLRT

-592 MAQYSLDAIH
+592 MAQYSLDAVN

-631 SLYGNEL
+631 TLYGNEL

-662 GAGNDTLN
+662 GAGNDTLQGGAGKDTLAGGAGDDRLN
-670 GGSGNDTLHGGV
+670 GGS
-682 GNDTLNGDTGSD
+682 
-694 RLVGGAGND
+694 
-703 TLNGGHYEADTYVFE
+703 EADTYVFE
-718 KGHGKDVVSEYG
+718 KGHGRDVVSDYAY
-730 SQTEHTDTLRFEGA
+730 QADHTDTLRFNGA
-744 KFADAVFDRSG
+744 KFAEAVFTRSG
-755 NHLIVKAY
+755 NNLVIKAY
-763 GGEDQVTINDFF
+763 GAEDAVTVEGYF
-775 YSEFYRYARFAFD
+775 SSSSYRY
-788 DKTVSLDE
+788 
-796 ASLTVKGGA
+796 
-805 ENDKLYGWKTDD
+805 
-817 LLDGG
+817 
-822 DGNDSLDAG
+822 
-831 GGSDILNGGK
+831 
-841 GNDVLNGGDGSDI
+841 
-854 LNGGEGNDELN
+854 
-865 GGSGKDK
+865 
-872 LHGGLGNDT
+872 
-881 LNGGHYD
+881 YD
-888 ADTYVFEKGHGKDVV
+888 
-903 SDYGSQ
+903 
-909 TEHTDTLRFEGAKF
+909 
-923 ADAVFDRSG
+923 
-932 NHLIVKAYGG
+932 
-942 EDQVTINDF
+942 
-951 FYSEFYRYARFAF
+951 FAF
-964 DDKTVTFDDAGLMM
+964 DDKTVTAKDMAGM
-978 KGRDINETLNG
+978 KVE
-989 WSTHDVIDGGAGNDT
+989 
-1004 LNGGSG
+1004 
-1010 NDTLHGGVGNDT
+1010 GVG
-1022 LNGDTGSDRLVGGA
+1022 
-1036 GNDTLNGGH
+1036 
-1045 YEADTYVFEKG
+1045 
-1056 HGKDVVS
+1056 
-1063 EYGSQTEHTDTLRF
+1063 TDSN
-1077 EGAKFADAVFDRS
+1077 ES
-1090 GNHLIVKAYGGE
+1090 
-1102 DQVTINDFFYSEF
+1102 
-1115 YRYARF
+1115 
-1121 AFDDKTVS
+1121 
-1129 LDEASLTVKGGAE
+1129 
-1142 NDKLYGW
+1142 LYGW
-1149 KTDDLLD
+1149 DTADVLD
-1156 GGDGNDSLDAGGGSD
+1156 GGKGNDYLSGEKGADILKGGEGNDSLDGGEGADTLEGNAGNDYLSGEKGADILKGGEGNDELRGGEGSD

-1176 KGNDVL
+1176 A
-1182 NGGDGSDILNGGEGN
+1182 GDDR
-1197 DELNGGSGKDK
+1197 LNGGS
-1208 LHGGLG
+1208 
-1214 NDTLNGGHYDADT
+1214 NEADT

-1265 RSGNDLVVKAY
+1265 RLGNDLVVKAY

>member
-1 MSSSNI
+1 MGASVANAGLSGSAN
-7 ARAVV
+7 AA
-12 TYGTNNLT
+12 GAMLT
-20 GIANIANQSISY
+20 GAAYQLN
-32 STARS
+32 
-37 NKSDSIIATTVGA
+37 GA
-50 SSVAAGYA
+50 
-58 EGVASA
+58 VASA
-64 ASYASKGSAYSGK
+64 SMAATYAYLNKGQFDKAASAGLGIVSSLSGMAQIYASTKP
-77 LAGAG
+77 
-82 NLLGLVQVGVNLKN
+82 GVNPAEGWAAAIGSLSTGANLVLNNSELLKTISDKN
-96 NDYDASKL
+96 GQLYDKKL
-104 TAGDLLNIAGAL
+104 KDFEKWFLPKAFAFGEGFEKAISPAAWEKFLKDLFEKADQGWKNFYKEQLEEGLLPAL
-116 TMFVPGGQVLGVA
+116 L
-129 IAVGGAVYS
+129 
-138 IYENKHGAITVGD
+138 D
-151 ITDYWLDK
+151 LTDFLDK
-159 LEDSKIFDDYKNPVN
+159 VLEPFKTYNK
-174 RDGKYHIYDP
+174 DGKYHIYDP
-184 LILDLDGDGI
+184 LTLDLDGDGI
-194 ETVSHNGYKGALFD
+194 ETVSHNGYKGVLFD

-449 TPGQEQA
+449 TPGQEKA
-456 MLLAGGV
+456 MLMVGSV

-486 EKSSVIYVQSKEQ
+486 EKSGVIYVQSKEQ

-511 SKLTDNVYENLLF
+511 GKLTDNVYENLLF

-592 MAQYSLDAIH
+592 MAQYSLDAVN

-609 AEALGKEAMEKLG
+609 AEAMGKEAMEKLG

-631 SLYGNEL
+631 MLYGNEL
-638 ANFITGGAGDD
+638 ANFITAGEGNDVLNGGDGK
-649 AISGYGGNDILHG
+649 DILHG
-662 GAGNDTLN
+662 GL
-670 GGSGNDTLHGGV
+670 
-682 GNDTLNGDTGSD
+682 GDD
-694 RLVGGAGND
+694 RLYGGN
-703 TLNGGHYEADTYVFE
+703 NSADTYVFE
-718 KGHGKDVVSEYG
+718 KGHGRDVVSEYANNI
-730 SQTEHTDTLRFEGA
+730 EHTDTLKFEGA
-744 KFADAVFDRSG
+744 KFSDAVFTRSG

-763 GGEDQVTINDFF
+763 GGEDQVTVEYFF
-775 YSEFYRYARFAFD
+775 LGDSYRHVRFAFD
-788 DKTVSLDE
+788 DKTV
-796 ASLTVKGGA
+796 
-805 ENDKLYGWKTDD
+805 
-817 LLDGG
+817 
-822 DGNDSLDAG
+822 
-831 GGSDILNGGK
+831 
-841 GNDVLNGGDGSDI
+841 
-854 LNGGEGNDELN
+854 
-865 GGSGKDK
+865 
-872 LHGGLGNDT
+872 
-881 LNGGHYD
+881 
-888 ADTYVFEKGHGKDVV
+888 
-903 SDYGSQ
+903 
-909 TEHTDTLRFEGAKF
+909 
-923 ADAVFDRSG
+923 
-932 NHLIVKAYGG
+932 
-942 EDQVTINDF
+942 DF
-951 FYSEFYRYARFAF
+951 N
-964 DDKTVTFDDAGLMM
+964 DAGLNM
-978 KGRDINETLNG
+978 KGGDSDETLSG
-989 WSTHDVIDGGAGNDT
+989 WSTHDEIDGGAGNDT
-1004 LNGGSG
+1004 LNGENG
-1010 NDTLHGGVGNDT
+1010 NDTL
-1022 LNGDTGSDRLVGGA
+1022 
-1036 GNDTLNGGH
+1036 
-1045 YEADTYVFEKG
+1045 Y
-1056 HGKDVVS
+1056 
-1063 EYGSQTEHTDTLRF
+1063 
-1077 EGAKFADAVFDRS
+1077 
-1090 GNHLIVKAYGGE
+1090 
-1102 DQVTINDFFYSEF
+1102 
-1115 YRYARF
+1115 
-1121 AFDDKTVS
+1121 
-1129 LDEASLTVKGGAE
+1129 
-1142 NDKLYGW
+1142 
-1149 KTDDLLD
+1149 
-1156 GGDGNDSLDAGGGSD
+1156 GGDGNDILYGGEGSD

-1176 KGNDVL
+1176 AGDDRL
-1182 NGGDGSDILNGGEGN
+1182 NGGNNE
-1197 DELNGGSGKDK
+1197 
-1208 LHGGLG
+1208 
-1214 NDTLNGGHYDADT
+1214 ADT
-1227 YVFEKGHGKDVVS
+1227 YVFAKGHGKDVVS

-1265 RSGNDLVVKAY
+1265 RLGNDLVVKAY

-1307 EEAVNGIL
+1307 EEVVNGIL

>member
-1 MSSSNI
+1 MSKNCNSKYADRSEENDLVAAGLSSADTVFQNFIAKLGGFGSSNLPAV
-7 ARAVV
+7 ARVFGYSGTIISASQVVGEAYKGNYAQSFIEFTSAV
-12 TYGTNNLT
+12 G
-20 GIANIANQSISY
+20 A
-32 STARS
+32 
-37 NKSDSIIATTVGA
+37 TVGA
-50 SSVAAGYA
+50 AVGAWVGSPTGPGAIVTS
-58 EGVASA
+58 GVG
-64 ASYASKGSAYSGK
+64 SYY
-77 LAGAG
+77 GAG
-82 NLLGLVQVGVNLKN
+82 WGRDVGEFLVDQYKI
-96 NDYDASKL
+96 L
-104 TAGDLLNIAGAL
+104 TGKYQW
-116 TMFVPGGQVLGVA
+116 TCPQEFEPW
-129 IAVGGAVYS
+129 
-138 IYENKHGAITVGD
+138 KHD
-151 ITDYWLDK
+151 I
-159 LEDSKIFDDYKNPVN
+159 N

-184 LILDLDGDGI
+184 LTLDLDGDGI

-263 LAEYDSNGDGVVD
+263 LAEYDSNWDGVVD
-276 AKDADFDKLRVW
+276 AKDTDFDKLRVW

-486 EKSSVIYVQSKEQ
+486 EKSAVIYVQSKEQ

-511 SKLTDNVYENLLF
+511 GKLTDNVYENLLF

-592 MAQYSLDAIH
+592 MAQYSLDAVN

-631 SLYGNEL
+631 TLYGNEL

-662 GAGNDTLN
+662 GAGNDTLQ
-670 GGSGNDTLHGGV
+670 
-682 GNDTLNGDTGSD
+682 
-694 RLVGGAGND
+694 GGAGKD
-703 TLNGGHYEADTYVFE
+703 TLAGGAGDDRLNGGGSEADTYVFE
-718 KGHGKDVVSEYG
+718 KGHGRDVVSDYAY
-730 SQTEHTDTLRFEGA
+730 QADHTDTLRFNGA
-744 KFADAVFDRSG
+744 KFAEAVFTRSG
-755 NHLIVKAY
+755 NNLVIKAY
-763 GGEDQVTINDFF
+763 GAEDAVTVEGYF
-775 YSEFYRYARFAFD
+775 SSSSYRY
-788 DKTVSLDE
+788 
-796 ASLTVKGGA
+796 
-805 ENDKLYGWKTDD
+805 
-817 LLDGG
+817 
-822 DGNDSLDAG
+822 
-831 GGSDILNGGK
+831 
-841 GNDVLNGGDGSDI
+841 
-854 LNGGEGNDELN
+854 
-865 GGSGKDK
+865 
-872 LHGGLGNDT
+872 
-881 LNGGHYD
+881 YD
-888 ADTYVFEKGHGKDVV
+888 
-903 SDYGSQ
+903 
-909 TEHTDTLRFEGAKF
+909 
-923 ADAVFDRSG
+923 
-932 NHLIVKAYGG
+932 
-942 EDQVTINDF
+942 
-951 FYSEFYRYARFAF
+951 FAF
-964 DDKTVTFDDAGLMM
+964 DDKTVTAKDMAGM
-978 KGRDINETLNG
+978 KVEGVGTDGNENLYG
-989 WSTHDVIDGGAGNDT
+989 WDTADVLDGGKGDDNLYGYNGDDLLKGGEGDDSLYGGEGADTLEGNAGNDY
-1004 LNGGSG
+1004 LSG
-1010 NDTLHGGVGNDT
+1010 
-1022 LNGDTGSDRLVGGA
+1022 
-1036 GNDTLNGGH
+1036 
-1045 YEADTYVFEKG
+1045 EKG
-1056 HGKDVVS
+1056 
-1063 EYGSQTEHTDTLRF
+1063 
-1077 EGAKFADAVFDRS
+1077 ADI
-1090 GNHLIVKAYGGE
+1090 LKGGE
-1102 DQVTINDFFYSEF
+1102 
-1115 YRYARF
+1115 
-1121 AFDDKTVS
+1121 
-1129 LDEASLTVKGGAE
+1129 
-1142 NDKLYGW
+1142 
-1149 KTDDLLD
+1149 
-1156 GGDGNDSLDAGGGSD
+1156 GND

-1176 KGNDVL
+1176 A
-1182 NGGDGSDILNGGEGN
+1182 GDDRLY
-1197 DELNGGSGKDK
+1197 GGS
-1208 LHGGLG
+1208 
-1214 NDTLNGGHYDADT
+1214 NEADT

-1293 QYAQFTFADKTVSA
+1293 QYAQFAFADKTVSA

>member
-1 MSSSNI
+1 MSKDCNSKYADRSEANDLIAAGLSSADTGFKNFIAKLGGFGSSNLP
-7 ARAVV
+7 AVAKQFG
-12 TYGTNNLT
+12 YFGTIISASQVVGEAYKGNY
-20 GIANIANQSISY
+20 AQSFIEFTS
-32 STARS
+32 AVG
-37 NKSDSIIATTVGA
+37 ATVGA
-50 SSVAAGYA
+50 AVGAWVGSPTGPGAIVTS
-58 EGVASA
+58 GVG
-64 ASYASKGSAYSGK
+64 SYY
-77 LAGAG
+77 GAG
-82 NLLGLVQVGVNLKN
+82 WGRDAGEFLVDQYKI
-96 NDYDASKL
+96 L
-104 TAGDLLNIAGAL
+104 TGKYQW
-116 TMFVPGGQVLGVA
+116 TCPQEFEPW
-129 IAVGGAVYS
+129 
-138 IYENKHGAITVGD
+138 KHD
-151 ITDYWLDK
+151 I
-159 LEDSKIFDDYKNPVN
+159 N

-184 LILDLDGDGI
+184 LTLDLDGDGI
-194 ETVSHNGYKGALFD
+194 ETVSQNGYKGALFD

-449 TPGQEQA
+449 TPGQEKA
-456 MLLAGGV
+456 MLMVGSV

-486 EKSSVIYVQSKEQ
+486 EKSGVIYVQSKEQ

-511 SKLTDNVYENLLF
+511 GKLTDNVYENLLF

-592 MAQYSLDAIH
+592 MAQYSLDAVN

-631 SLYGNEL
+631 TLYGNEL
-638 ANFITGGAGDD
+638 ANFIT
-649 AISGYGGNDILHG
+649 G

-682 GNDTLNGDTGSD
+682 GNDTLNGDAGSD

-718 KGHGKDVVSEYG
+718 KGHGKDVVFEYG

-775 YSEFYRYARFAFD
+775 YSEFYRYVRFAFD

-805 ENDKLYGWKTDD
+805 ENDRLYGWKTDD

-831 GGSDILNGGK
+831 GGSDVLNGGK

-978 KGRDINETLNG
+978 KGKDINETLNG

-1022 LNGDTGSDRLVGGA
+1022 LNGDAGSDRLVGGA

-1045 YEADTYVFEKG
+1045 YE
-1056 HGKDVVS
+1056 
-1063 EYGSQTEHTDTLRF
+1063 
-1077 EGAKFADAVFDRS
+1077 
-1090 GNHLIVKAYGGE
+1090 
-1102 DQVTINDFFYSEF
+1102 
-1115 YRYARF
+1115 
-1121 AFDDKTVS
+1121 
-1129 LDEASLTVKGGAE
+1129 
-1142 NDKLYGW
+1142 
-1149 KTDDLLD
+1149 
-1156 GGDGNDSLDAGGGSD
+1156 
-1171 ILNGG
+1171 
-1176 KGNDVL
+1176 
-1182 NGGDGSDILNGGEGN
+1182 
-1197 DELNGGSGKDK
+1197 
-1208 LHGGLG
+1208 
-1214 NDTLNGGHYDADT
+1214 ADT

>member
-1 MSSSNI
+1 MAATYAYLKKGQFDKAASAGLGIVSSLSGMAQI
-7 ARAVV
+7 YA
-12 TYGTNNLT
+12 
-20 GIANIANQSISY
+20 
-32 STARS
+32 STKPGV
-37 NKSDSIIATTVGA
+37 NP
-50 SSVAAGYA
+50 A
-58 EGVASA
+58 EGWA
-64 ASYASKGSAYSGK
+64 AAIGSLST
-77 LAGAG
+77 GA
-82 NLLGLVQVGVNLKN
+82 NLVLN
-96 NDYDASKL
+96 SSE
-104 TAGDLLNIAGAL
+104 LLNTISDKNGQLYDKKLKDFEKWFLPKAFAFGEGFEKAISPAAWEKFLKDLFEKADQGWKNFYKEQLEEGLLPAL
-116 TMFVPGGQVLGVA
+116 L
-129 IAVGGAVYS
+129 
-138 IYENKHGAITVGD
+138 D
-151 ITDYWLDK
+151 LTDFLDK
-159 LEDSKIFDDYKNPVN
+159 VLEPFKTYNK
-174 RDGKYHIYDP
+174 DGKYHIYDP
-184 LILDLDGDGI
+184 LTLDLDGDGI

-449 TPGQEQA
+449 TPGQEKA
-456 MLLAGGV
+456 MLMVGSV

-486 EKSSVIYVQSKEQ
+486 EKSGVIYVQSKEQ

-511 SKLTDNVYENLLF
+511 GKLTDNVYENLLF

-554 FGEVYARSP
+554 FGEVYAHSP

-592 MAQYSLDAIH
+592 MAQYSLDAVN

-631 SLYGNEL
+631 TLYGNEL

-662 GAGNDTLN
+662 GAGNDTLQ
-670 GGSGNDTLHGGV
+670 
-682 GNDTLNGDTGSD
+682 
-694 RLVGGAGND
+694 GGAGKD
-703 TLNGGHYEADTYVFE
+703 TLAGGAGDDRLYGGSSEADTYVFE
-718 KGHGKDVVSEYG
+718 KGHGKDVVSDSAY
-730 SQTEHTDTLRFEGA
+730 QAAHTDTLRFNGA
-744 KFADAVFDRSG
+744 KFAEAVFTRSG
-755 NHLIVKAY
+755 NNLVIKAY
-763 GGEDQVTINDFF
+763 GGEDAVTVQGYFD
-775 YSEFYRYARFAFD
+775 SSSYRY
-788 DKTVSLDE
+788 
-796 ASLTVKGGA
+796 
-805 ENDKLYGWKTDD
+805 
-817 LLDGG
+817 
-822 DGNDSLDAG
+822 
-831 GGSDILNGGK
+831 
-841 GNDVLNGGDGSDI
+841 
-854 LNGGEGNDELN
+854 
-865 GGSGKDK
+865 
-872 LHGGLGNDT
+872 
-881 LNGGHYD
+881 YD
-888 ADTYVFEKGHGKDVV
+888 
-903 SDYGSQ
+903 
-909 TEHTDTLRFEGAKF
+909 
-923 ADAVFDRSG
+923 
-932 NHLIVKAYGG
+932 
-942 EDQVTINDF
+942 
-951 FYSEFYRYARFAF
+951 FAF
-964 DDKTVTFDDAGLMM
+964 DDKTVTAKDMAGM
-978 KGRDINETLNG
+978 KVE
-989 WSTHDVIDGGAGNDT
+989 
-1004 LNGGSG
+1004 
-1010 NDTLHGGVGNDT
+1010 GVGTD
-1022 LNGDTGSDRLVGGA
+1022 
-1036 GNDTLNGGH
+1036 GN
-1045 YEADTYVFEKG
+1045 E
-1056 HGKDVVS
+1056 S
-1063 EYGSQTEHTDTLRF
+1063 
-1077 EGAKFADAVFDRS
+1077 
-1090 GNHLIVKAYGGE
+1090 
-1102 DQVTINDFFYSEF
+1102 
-1115 YRYARF
+1115 
-1121 AFDDKTVS
+1121 
-1129 LDEASLTVKGGAE
+1129 
-1142 NDKLYGW
+1142 LYGW
-1149 KTDDLLD
+1149 DTADVLDGGKGNDYLSGYNGDDLLK
-1156 GGDGNDSLDAGGGSD
+1156 GGEGNDSLYGGEGVDTLEGNAGNDYLSGEKGADILKGGEGNDELHGGEGSD

-1176 KGNDVL
+1176 A
-1182 NGGDGSDILNGGEGN
+1182 GDDRLYG
-1197 DELNGGSGKDK
+1197 GGSE
-1208 LHGGLG
+1208 
-1214 NDTLNGGHYDADT
+1214 ADT

-1265 RSGNDLVVKAY
+1265 RLGNDLVVKAY

-1307 EEAVNGIL
+1307 EEVVNGIL

>member
-1 MSSSNI
+1 MSNCKSSAVSTYEKYSGVAQFI
-7 ARAVV
+7 ASSIGKSIAGPAGQAYA
-12 TYGTNNLT
+12 TFLT
-20 GIANIANQSISY
+20 GQNSWVARVADLTDKIDKNEAKPLDYAQVAISSIQILAAVGVLAELANPW
-32 STARS
+32 TLV
-37 NKSDSIIATTVGA
+37 ATGLVGGV
-50 SSVAAGYA
+50 VAAYG
-58 EGVASA
+58 
-64 ASYASKGSAYSGK
+64 
-77 LAGAG
+77 
-82 NLLGLVQVGVNLKN
+82 
-96 NDYDASKL
+96 
-104 TAGDLLNIAGAL
+104 
-116 TMFVPGGQVLGVA
+116 F
-129 IAVGGAVYS
+129 
-138 IYENKHGAITVGD
+138 YENGI
-151 ITDYWLDK
+151 
-159 LEDSKIFDDYKNPVN
+159 LEGCSPVYQKWKEYN

-184 LILDLDGDGI
+184 LTLDLDGDGI

-220 VASDDG
+220 VDSDDG

-263 LAEYDSNGDGVVD
+263 LVEYDSNGDGVVD
-276 AKDADFDKLRVW
+276 AKDADFGKLRVW

-486 EKSSVIYVQSKEQ
+486 EKSGVIYVQSKEQ
-499 MESFLKTVRETY
+499 MENFLNTVRETY
-511 SKLTDNVYENLLF
+511 GKLTDNVYENLLF

-592 MAQYSLDAIH
+592 MAQYSLNAVN

-631 SLYGNEL
+631 TLYGNEL

-662 GAGNDTLN
+662 G
-670 GGSGNDTLHGGV
+670 SGNDTLQ
-682 GNDTLNGDTGSD
+682 
-694 RLVGGAGND
+694 GGAGKD
-703 TLNGGHYEADTYVFE
+703 TLAGGAGDDRLYGGSNEADTYVFE
-718 KGHGKDVVSEYG
+718 KGHGKDVVSDSAY
-730 SQTEHTDTLRFEGA
+730 QAAHTDTLRFNGA
-744 KFADAVFDRSG
+744 KFAEAVFTRSG
-755 NHLIVKAY
+755 NNLVIKAY
-763 GGEDQVTINDFF
+763 GGEDAVTVEGFF
-775 YSEFYRYARFAFD
+775 NGYYNRY
-788 DKTVSLDE
+788 
-796 ASLTVKGGA
+796 
-805 ENDKLYGWKTDD
+805 
-817 LLDGG
+817 
-822 DGNDSLDAG
+822 
-831 GGSDILNGGK
+831 
-841 GNDVLNGGDGSDI
+841 
-854 LNGGEGNDELN
+854 
-865 GGSGKDK
+865 
-872 LHGGLGNDT
+872 
-881 LNGGHYD
+881 YD
-888 ADTYVFEKGHGKDVV
+888 
-903 SDYGSQ
+903 
-909 TEHTDTLRFEGAKF
+909 
-923 ADAVFDRSG
+923 
-932 NHLIVKAYGG
+932 
-942 EDQVTINDF
+942 
-951 FYSEFYRYARFAF
+951 FAF
-964 DDKTVTFDDAGLMM
+964 DDKTVTAKDMAGMKMEAVGTDSNESLYGWDTTDVLDGGKGDDNLYGYNGDDLLKGGEGNDSLYGGEGADTLEGNAGNDYLSGE
-978 KGRDINETLNG
+978 KGADILKGGEGNDELRGGEDSDILN
-989 WSTHDVIDGGAGNDT
+989 GGAGNDT
-1004 LNGGSG
+1004 LQ
-1010 NDTLHGGVGNDT
+1010 
-1022 LNGDTGSDRLVGGA
+1022 GGA
-1036 GNDTLNGGH
+1036 GKDTLAGG
-1045 YEADTYVFEKG
+1045 AGD
-1056 HGKDVVS
+1056 
-1063 EYGSQTEHTDTLRF
+1063 
-1077 EGAKFADAVFDRS
+1077 DR
-1090 GNHLIVKAYGGE
+1090 LYGGSNE
-1102 DQVTINDFFYSEF
+1102 
-1115 YRYARF
+1115 
-1121 AFDDKTVS
+1121 
-1129 LDEASLTVKGGAE
+1129 
-1142 NDKLYGW
+1142 
-1149 KTDDLLD
+1149 
-1156 GGDGNDSLDAGGGSD
+1156 
-1171 ILNGG
+1171 
-1176 KGNDVL
+1176 
-1182 NGGDGSDILNGGEGN
+1182 
-1197 DELNGGSGKDK
+1197 
-1208 LHGGLG
+1208 
-1214 NDTLNGGHYDADT
+1214 ADT

-1265 RSGNDLVVKAY
+1265 RLGNDLVIKAY

>member
-1 MSSSNI
+1 MIILNERQQAELKGYADRGDYHGGWTYLAKQGDRYADNAAAITGNSKDLRGINLWMKKGVENLWDSTVGETARQENFEKVALNHFENYVRMIEQGKGKLPTTSQIEKSYSESLSSHGLSTSAAIDLAIN
-7 ARAVV
+7 RAIVATV
-12 TYGTNNLT
+12 PNGMGKDIQGGWALGLGIETSRIDPQNA
-20 GIANIANQSISY
+20 IANKEGSGEYNQKIVFEALSKAGKELLLSDPIGFPNAVLGD
-32 STARS
+32 ARQLEWEY
-37 NKSDSIIATTVGA
+37 KAD
-50 SSVAAGYA
+50 AAEWLLEKGKELY
-58 EGVASA
+58 ESA
-64 ASYASKGSAYSGK
+64 AKELTETAKELAEAAKDFSKNFEEWAKETWEG
-77 LAGAG
+77 
-82 NLLGLVQVGVNLKN
+82 
-96 NDYDASKL
+96 
-104 TAGDLLNIAGAL
+104 
-116 TMFVPGGQVLGVA
+116 
-129 IAVGGAVYS
+129 AVGTFKEWVWKYPDNFRQDDWGS
-138 IYENKHGAITVGD
+138 PENRNWCIP
-151 ITDYWLDK
+151 
-159 LEDSKIFDDYKNPVN
+159 EDWERWQKAN

-184 LILDLDGDGI
+184 LTLDLDGDGI

-243 LFGDSSVLKDGTKAA
+243 LFSDSSVLKDGTKAA

-389 ALSPALAAALQA
+389 ALSPALASALQA

-449 TPGQEQA
+449 TPGQEKA
-456 MLLAGGV
+456 MLLVGSV

-486 EKSSVIYVQSKEQ
+486 EKSGVIYVQSKEQ

-511 SKLTDNVYENLLF
+511 GKLTDNVYENLLF

-592 MAQYSLDAIH
+592 MAQYSLDAVN
-602 SGTFEQY
+602 SGTFERY

-662 GAGNDTLN
+662 GAGNDTLQ
-670 GGSGNDTLHGGV
+670 GGV
-682 GNDTLNGDTGSD
+682 GKDTLA
-694 RLVGGAGND
+694 GGAGD
-703 TLNGGHYEADTYVFE
+703 DRLYGGGSEADTYVFE
-718 KGHGKDVVSEYG
+718 KGHGKDVVSDSAY
-730 SQTEHTDTLRFEGA
+730 QADHTDTLRFNGA
-744 KFADAVFDRSG
+744 KFAEAVFTRSG
-755 NHLIVKAY
+755 NNLVIKAY
-763 GGEDQVTINDFF
+763 GGEDTVTVEDYFND
-775 YSEFYRYARFAFD
+775 YDNRYYDFAFD
-788 DKTVSLDE
+788 DKTVTAKDMAGMKVEGVGTDGNES
-796 ASLTVKGGA
+796 
-805 ENDKLYGWKTDD
+805 LYGWDTADVLDGGEGDDNLYGYNGDD
-817 LLDGG
+817 LLKGG
-822 DGNDSLDAG
+822 EGDDSLYGGEGADTLEGNAGNDYLSGEEGADILKG
-831 GGSDILNGGK
+831 GEGNDELYGSEGSDILNGGA
-841 GNDVLNGGDGSDI
+841 GDDRLYG
-854 LNGGEGNDELN
+854 
-865 GGSGKDK
+865 GGSE
-872 LHGGLGNDT
+872 
-881 LNGGHYD
+881 

-903 SDYGSQ
+903 SDSAYQ
-909 TEHTDTLRFEGAKF
+909 ADHTDTLRFNGAKF
-923 ADAVFDRSG
+923 AEAVFTRSG
-932 NHLIVKAYGG
+932 NNLVIKAYGG
-942 EDQVTINDF
+942 EDTVTVEDYFND
-951 FYSEFYRYARFAF
+951 YDNRYYDFAF
-964 DDKTVTFDDAGLMM
+964 DDKTVTAKDMAGM
-978 KGRDINETLNG
+978 KVEGVGTDGNESLYG
-989 WSTHDVIDGGAGNDT
+989 WDTADVLDGGEGDDN
-1004 LNGGSG
+1004 LYGY
-1010 NDTLHGGVGNDT
+1010 
-1022 LNGDTGSDRLVGGA
+1022 NGDDLLKGG
-1036 GNDTLNGGH
+1036 
-1045 YEADTYVFEKG
+1045 
-1056 HGKDVVS
+1056 
-1063 EYGSQTEHTDTLRF
+1063 
-1077 EGAKFADAVFDRS
+1077 EGDDS
-1090 GNHLIVKAYGGE
+1090 LYGGE
-1102 DQVTINDFFYSEF
+1102 GADI
-1115 YRYARF
+1115 
-1121 AFDDKTVS
+1121 
-1129 LDEASLTVKGGAE
+1129 LKGGE
-1142 NDKLYGW
+1142 GNDELYG
-1149 KTDDLLD
+1149 
-1156 GGDGNDSLDAGGGSD
+1156 GEGSD

-1176 KGNDVL
+1176 A
-1182 NGGDGSDILNGGEGN
+1182 GDDILNGGSNE
-1197 DELNGGSGKDK
+1197 
-1208 LHGGLG
+1208 
-1214 NDTLNGGHYDADT
+1214 ADT

-1307 EEAVNGIL
+1307 EEAVSGIL

>member
-1 MSSSNI
+1 MGNIVNPAGYQKSKEALKMSSD
-7 ARAVV
+7 
-12 TYGTNNLT
+12 TDGW
-20 GIANIANQSISY
+20 ANSISTY
-32 STARS
+32 IKDGGDVNA
-37 NKSDSIIATTVGA
+37 
-50 SSVAAGYA
+50 VAALVSTSA
-58 EGVASA
+58 FLPGV
-64 ASYASKGSAYSGK
+64 SG
-77 LAGAG
+77 LTSSLGAVTTSVTQIAHKANTNKAITLSDG
-82 NLLGLVQVGVNLKN
+82 LGLVGAGLSVVADGIEAVSEMAMVSVVGAPEGLAAHAVG
-96 NDYDASKL
+96 SKL
-104 TAGDLLNIAGAL
+104 GTIAAGISGLAATMSNTGLDVSLYNPSADKNAPPSIPEVIENVQKYLEKNHKDLNETFEKALKELN
-116 TMFVPGGQVLGVA
+116 TTKEE
-129 IAVGGAVYS
+129 VYKLIEKNLEKAMQKEEDFEEWLKEQWDDS
-138 IYENKHGAITVGD
+138 VQTLKEWVWKYPDNFRQDDWGSPENRNWCIP
-151 ITDYWLDK
+151 
-159 LEDSKIFDDYKNPVN
+159 EDWERWQKAN

-184 LILDLDGDGI
+184 LTLDLDGDGI

-449 TPGQEQA
+449 TPGQEKA
-456 MLLAGGV
+456 MLMVGSV

-474 RTKIAALDAFSG
+474 GTKIAALDAFSG
-486 EKSSVIYVQSKEQ
+486 EKSGVIYVQSKEQ

-592 MAQYSLDAIH
+592 MAQYSLDAVN

-631 SLYGNEL
+631 TLYGNEL

-662 GAGNDTLN
+662 GAGNDTLQGGAGKDTLTGGAGDDRLN
-670 GGSGNDTLHGGV
+670 GGS
-682 GNDTLNGDTGSD
+682 S
-694 RLVGGAGND
+694 
-703 TLNGGHYEADTYVFE
+703 EADTYVFE
-718 KGHGKDVVSEYG
+718 KGHGKDVVSDSAY
-730 SQTEHTDTLRFEGA
+730 QAAHTDTLRFNGA
-744 KFADAVFDRSG
+744 KFAEAVFTRSG
-755 NHLIVKAY
+755 NNLVIKAY
-763 GGEDQVTINDFF
+763 GGEDAVTVQGYFD
-775 YSEFYRYARFAFD
+775 SSSYRY
-788 DKTVSLDE
+788 
-796 ASLTVKGGA
+796 
-805 ENDKLYGWKTDD
+805 
-817 LLDGG
+817 
-822 DGNDSLDAG
+822 
-831 GGSDILNGGK
+831 
-841 GNDVLNGGDGSDI
+841 
-854 LNGGEGNDELN
+854 
-865 GGSGKDK
+865 
-872 LHGGLGNDT
+872 
-881 LNGGHYD
+881 YD
-888 ADTYVFEKGHGKDVV
+888 
-903 SDYGSQ
+903 
-909 TEHTDTLRFEGAKF
+909 
-923 ADAVFDRSG
+923 
-932 NHLIVKAYGG
+932 
-942 EDQVTINDF
+942 
-951 FYSEFYRYARFAF
+951 FAF
-964 DDKTVTFDDAGLMM
+964 DDKTVTAKDMAGM
-978 KGRDINETLNG
+978 KVE
-989 WSTHDVIDGGAGNDT
+989 
-1004 LNGGSG
+1004 
-1010 NDTLHGGVGNDT
+1010 GVGTD
-1022 LNGDTGSDRLVGGA
+1022 
-1036 GNDTLNGGH
+1036 GN
-1045 YEADTYVFEKG
+1045 E
-1056 HGKDVVS
+1056 S
-1063 EYGSQTEHTDTLRF
+1063 
-1077 EGAKFADAVFDRS
+1077 
-1090 GNHLIVKAYGGE
+1090 
-1102 DQVTINDFFYSEF
+1102 
-1115 YRYARF
+1115 
-1121 AFDDKTVS
+1121 
-1129 LDEASLTVKGGAE
+1129 
-1142 NDKLYGW
+1142 LYGW
-1149 KTDDLLD
+1149 DTADVLDGGKGNDYLYGYNGDDLLK
-1156 GGDGNDSLDAGGGSD
+1156 GGEGNDSLYGGEGVDTLEGNAGNDYLSGEKGADILKGGEGNDELHGGEGSD

-1176 KGNDVL
+1176 A
-1182 NGGDGSDILNGGEGN
+1182 GDDR
-1197 DELNGGSGKDK
+1197 LNGGSSE
-1208 LHGGLG
+1208 
-1214 NDTLNGGHYDADT
+1214 ADT

-1265 RSGNDLVVKAY
+1265 RLGNDLVVKAY